1 MGETVRGRRDVLQVL
16 MGGMAAGLA
25 IPGLSEAHPMQG
37 HLKDPAKVAAAEARA
52 GARSGPAFLDAHQ
65 MATLGS
71 LAEAIVPGSTRAG
84 VAPFIDQLL
93 AVDTAEH
100 QRDFLSA
107 LGAIEGEAIA
117 RFGHPW
123 KALDEPQQVELLTA
137 AFAKAPSRGESSSS
151 RSSSAAASLPPFN
164 LRDHADAVKGWI
176 LGAYYSSEIG
186 LRELGYTGNM
196 FFASFPGCEHAGGH
210 H

>member
-1 MGETVRGRRDVLQVL
+1 MGETIRGRREVLQVL
-16 MGGMAAGLA
+16 MGGMGAGLA
-25 IPGLSEAHPMQG
+25 IPALAETHPMQG
-37 HLKDPAKVAAAEARA
+37 HLKDAAKVAAAETRA
-52 GARSGPAFLDAHQ
+52 GAQSGPAFLDAHQ
-65 MATLGS
+65 MATLVS

-93 AVDTAEH
+93 AVDTPEH
-100 QRDFLSA
+100 QRDFMSA
-107 LGAIEGEAIA
+107 LGGLEGESIA

-123 KALDEPQQVELLTA
+123 KALDEPQQTELLTA
-137 AFAKAPSRGESSSS
+137 AFAQEPSRGDSASSGGSS
-151 RSSSAAASLPPFN
+151 KAASLRPFN

-176 LGAYYSSEIG
+176 VGAYYSSEIG

-210 H
+210 Q